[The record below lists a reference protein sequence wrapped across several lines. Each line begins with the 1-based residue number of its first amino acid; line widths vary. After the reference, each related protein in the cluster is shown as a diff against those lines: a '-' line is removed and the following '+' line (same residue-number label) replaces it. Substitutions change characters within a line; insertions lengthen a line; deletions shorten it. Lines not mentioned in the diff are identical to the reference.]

1 MDSSSFSES
10 ALGKG
15 ATLFLA
21 VLLTLVLLKL
31 TEGGIGAGAEGGMG
45 LAMTTL
51 GCYGLLN
58 PYFWHNSSSI
68 LDPGTES

>member
-1 MDSSSFSES
+1 MDSSSFSDEGT
-10 ALGKG
+10 LGEE

-51 GCYGLLN
+51 GCAGLLN
-58 PYFWHNSSSI
+58 PYF
-68 LDPGTES
+68 